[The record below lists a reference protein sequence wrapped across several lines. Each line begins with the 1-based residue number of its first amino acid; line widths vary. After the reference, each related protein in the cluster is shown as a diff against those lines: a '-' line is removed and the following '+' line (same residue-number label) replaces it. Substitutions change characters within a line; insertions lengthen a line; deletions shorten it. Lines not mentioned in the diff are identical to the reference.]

1 MGRRAP
7 CRAGLRTRPVSAD
20 TEIGPTM
27 LADMNTLTLLAPR
40 WWALKNSCRVG
51 DRRALVKAAAL
62 LAITLG
68 FWLGIFIIFK
78 RVLHYFQGVEE
89 LGDLLAYKLLSM
101 VFLTFFGLL
110 VFSNVLVSLNTF
122 FLSRDLATLHAT
134 PVSLGELFAA
144 RFVETLL
151 ESSWMVL
158 LFGIPIF
165 AAYGLT
171 YAAAAGYYLG
181 LVSVIVPYLTIA
193 AAMGVSITMC
203 LVQTLPA
210 QRTRD
215 ILLLLSILLAILLYF
230 LFRFMRPERLVDPD
244 AFTSVVAYFRALSAP
259 SSPYLPSTWATEA
272 VWPLLRPS
280 VSSSAFYQGFIWTT
294 AAAAVVACAA
304 VTLATYPHGWS
315 KSQEAGRLVVG
326 RLLGRL
332 NVRIKRRRQGGSQVG
347 ALMSKDFKTFFRD
360 NTQWSQLLLIG
371 ALVVVYLY
379 NYSVLPLDR
388 ARMPTFYLQN
398 LISFLNMGLAGFV
411 LAAIGARFV
420 FPAVSAE
427 GFSFWIMQTS
437 PLSLQRILWSKF
449 FFYLGP
455 LLLLGLVL
463 AIASNAFL
471 GVSPFMRWL
480 TPITVFSMVFGITAL
495 GIGMGAAF
503 PSFKA
508 ENLAQVATGFGGLLY
523 MILAMSFIAL
533 VIVLEAGPVY
543 ALFMAHVRRYPLGI
557 SQWIYIGGSL
567 ALVALVNVT
576 AVWLPMRY
584 GLRRLARYEEG

>member
-1 MGRRAP
+1 
-7 CRAGLRTRPVSAD
+7 
-20 TEIGPTM
+20 M

>member
-1 MGRRAP
+1 
-7 CRAGLRTRPVSAD
+7 
-20 TEIGPTM
+20 M

-437 PLSLQRILWSKF
+437 PLSLQRLLWSKF

>member
-1 MGRRAP
+1 
-7 CRAGLRTRPVSAD
+7 
-20 TEIGPTM
+20 
-27 LADMNTLTLLAPR
+27 MNVLTLLIPR
-40 WWALKNSCRVG
+40 WWALRNSFRVG
-51 DRRALVKAAAL
+51 GRSTMVKAGSL

-68 FWLGIFIIFK
+68 FWLGIFILFS
-78 RVLHYFQGVEE
+78 RVLRYFQGVEE
-89 LGDLLAYKLLSM
+89 FGDILAYKLLSM

-110 VFSNVLVSLNTF
+110 VFSNVLVSLSSF
-122 FLSRDLATLHAT
+122 FLSRDLATIHAT

-144 RFVETLL
+144 RFVETVL

-165 AAYGLT
+165 TAYGLT
-171 YAAAAGYYLG
+171 YGAAAGYYLG

-203 LVQTLPA
+203 LVQILPA

-230 LFRFMRPERLVDPD
+230 LFRFLRPERLVDPD

-272 VWPLLRPS
+272 IWPLLRPT

-294 AAAAVVACAA
+294 AAAAGVVCAA

-315 KSQEAGRLVVG
+315 KSQEAGRLMMG
-326 RLLGRL
+326 RLLGWL
-332 NVRIKRRRQGGSQVG
+332 NLGIKGRRRGGSQVG
-347 ALMSKDFKTFFRD
+347 ALMSKDLKTFLRD
-360 NTQWSQLLLIG
+360 NTQWSQLLLIA

-437 PLSLQRILWSKF
+437 PLSLERLLWSKF
-449 FFYLGP
+449 FFYVAP

-463 AIASNAFL
+463 AIASNVL
-471 GVSPFMRWL
+471 LQVSPFMRWL
-480 TPITVFSMVFGITAL
+480 TPITVSSMVFGITAL

-503 PSFKA
+503 PNFKA
-508 ENLAQVATGFGGLLY
+508 ENMAQVATGFGGLLY
-523 MILAMSFIAL
+523 MILAMSFIAV

-543 ALFMAHVRRYPLGI
+543 TLFMAHVRRHPLGI
-557 SQWIYIGGSL
+557 SQWFYIGGSL
-567 ALVALVNVT
+567 ALVALLNI
-576 AVWLPMRY
+576 AGVWLPMRY
-584 GLRRLARYEEG
+584 GIRRLAQYEG